1 MDTMDMDTDMTTGTE
16 VVICIRIRGIHI
28 RVPGGF
34 SVPVS
39 ITNVVCHCLTL
50 ILSLPMNSL
59 LLSNYF
65 LLYSLLRNCGIAAL
79 VISAMRPLKMFLMA
93 TTLQELQ
100 NLPHHIPST
109 LAVSHA

>member
-39 ITNVVCHCLTL
+39 ITTDD
-50 ILSLPMNSL
+50 
-59 LLSNYF
+59 
-65 LLYSLLRNCGIAAL
+65 
-79 VISAMRPLKMFLMA
+79 
-93 TTLQELQ
+93 
-100 NLPHHIPST
+100 HIPPMMMW
-109 LAVSHA
+109 AVGND